1 MPPVTRDGGG
11 SPKKT
16 STLGSIGQSAIN
28 TVNTAQT
35 ALRQA
40 QNAYRPPVA
49 STQTGQYV
57 PSVRSVPNNMIP
69 GSIGQIQGNAPSLE
83 AFLGG
88 DTGYQNQLRQ
98 FQQALNDFLADVTR
112 RRGSLETDFG
122 TSKKA
127 MGDQR
132 VKDLDMIEDDFGAR
146 GLLTSGLY
154 GKAVGDYESEY
165 NQRLEELTRRNQEAM
180 AGLQQEEGTFKS
192 QQQLKEQAAKEGAIR
207 RRAEQYGL

>member
-11 SPKKT
+11 SSKGT
-16 STLGSIGQSAIN
+16 LSTIGQRASN
-28 TVNTAQT
+28 TVATAQA

-40 QNAYRPPVA
+40 QGAYRPPVA
-49 STQTGQYV
+49 PTQTGQYV
-57 PSVRSVPNNMIP
+57 KPVPSNMVP
-69 GSIGQIQGNAPSLE
+69 GSIGQIQGQSNAAPSLE
-83 AFLGG
+83 SFLGG

-112 RRGSLETDFG
+112 RRGTLETDFG

-132 VKDLDMIEDDFGAR
+132 VKDLDLIEDDFGAR

-165 NQRLEELTRRNQEAM
+165 NQRLEELTRRNQEAL

-207 RRAEQYGL
+207 RRAEQFGL

>member
-11 SPKKT
+11 SSK
-16 STLGSIGQSAIN
+16 STLSSIGQRASN
-28 TVNTAQT
+28 TVATAQA

-40 QNAYRPPVA
+40 QSAYRPPVA
-49 STQTGQYV
+49 PTQTGQYTVQSV
-57 PSVRSVPNNMIP
+57 PSNMVP
-69 GSIGQIQGNAPSLE
+69 GSIGQIGQGNAPSLE
-83 AFLGG
+83 SFLGG

-98 FQQALNDFLADVTR
+98 FQQALNDFLGDLTR
-112 RRGSLETDFG
+112 RRGTLETDFG

-165 NQRLEELTRRNQEAM
+165 NTRLEELTRRNQEAL
-180 AGLQQEEGTFKS
+180 AGLSQEEGTFKS
-192 QQQLKEQAAKEGAIR
+192 QQQLKEQSAKEQAIR